1 MPRLRFTSHLRRFF
15 PKLEETAVA
24 GTTVAATVAALDRLH
39 PGLAGY
45 VTDDRGAVRKHVN
58 IFVNG
63 SLVRDREQLSDPVGP
78 EDEVFILQ
86 ALSGG

>member
-15 PKLEETAVA
+15 PKLEEMVIA
-24 GTTVAATVAALDRLH
+24 GTTVAETVAALDRLH

-45 VTDDRGAVRKHVN
+45 VTDDQGALRKHVN
-58 IFVNG
+58 IFVNA
-63 SLVRDREQLSDPVGP
+63 SPVQDRERLSDPLVP